1 MKYFDVHTHIPD
13 ESGEVKSVLNL
24 FPEDELTGEMFSVGV
39 HPWFTNK
46 LDVERQLKLLRQK
59 AISENCVAIGEC
71 GLDRPAF
78 CRSGD
83 GSSEDAV
90 TRGFEFQSELF
101 KKQVGIAN
109 LADKPLLIHC
119 VRAFPELLHIRKSIP
134 HSTPWIIHGFR
145 GSKEIADSLIKEETY
160 MSFGKSISDTAPSNR
175 KIQELF
181 RKLPDSVIL
190 LETDNVDEP
199 TLDIRDVYRAASKIR
214 GISISDLQE
223 IIQSNI
229 KRIFSAEF

>member
-24 FPEDELTGEMFSVGV
+24 FPEDKLTGEMFSVGV

-59 AISENCVAIGEC
+59 AVSENCVAIGEC

-145 GSKEIADSLIKEETY
+145 GSKEIADSLIKEEIY

-175 KIQELF
+175 KMQELF

>member
-59 AISENCVAIGEC
+59 AVSENCVAIGEC

-145 GSKEIADSLIKEETY
+145 GSKEIADSLIKEEIY

>member
-59 AISENCVAIGEC
+59 AVSENCVAIGEC

-90 TRGFEFQSELF
+90 TRGFDFQSELF

-145 GSKEIADSLIKEETY
+145 GSKEIADSLIKEGIY

>member
-59 AISENCVAIGEC
+59 AVSENCVAIGEC

-90 TRGFEFQSELF
+90 TRGFEFQSGLF

-119 VRAFPELLHIRKSIP
+119 VRAFSELLHIRKSIP

-145 GSKEIADSLIKEETY
+145 GSKEIADSLIKEEIY